1 MNAFVTFRANGIGN
15 LNPTRVQR
23 QAAQQDVAANFIA
36 KLRQTTQKSVP
47 TTATASSEGIA
58 KSNKTAESGTASQ
71 VVGQQELSKDS
82 FLQLLVLELQNQDPT
97 EPVSNTDMLAQL
109 AQFSALEASTNLN
122 ESFEELAQN
131 FEFLTGNVDQLN
143 FISAQGLL
151 GKQVQG
157 INVDGNAME
166 GTVESVHLDG
176 SIVVLTV
183 NGELMPMTGV
193 LSVGSIAKKG

>member
-1 MNAFVTFRANGIGN
+1 MNALVTFRANGIGN

-23 QAAQQDVAANFIA
+23 KAAQKEVAANFITQHT
-36 KLRQTTQKSVP
+36 QTAQKS
-47 TTATASSEGIA
+47 ATASL
-58 KSNKTAESGTASQ
+58 KSIKAAESSTTSP
-71 VVGQQELSKDS
+71 VGQQELSKDA

-122 ESFEELAQN
+122 ESFQELAQN
-131 FEFLTGNVDQLN
+131 FEYLTGNVDQLN

-151 GKQVQG
+151 GKEVQG
-157 INVDGNAME
+157 ININGDAMA

-183 NGELMPMTGV
+183 DGELMPMTGV
-193 LSVGSIAKKG
+193 LSVDAVAQKG